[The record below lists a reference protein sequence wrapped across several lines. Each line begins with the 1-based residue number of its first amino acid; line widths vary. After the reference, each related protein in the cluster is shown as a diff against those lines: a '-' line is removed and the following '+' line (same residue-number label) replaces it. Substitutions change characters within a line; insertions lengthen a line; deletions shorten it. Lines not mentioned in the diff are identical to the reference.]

1 VSAVDWAAL
10 FICLAAVM
18 VFLRLTGTDRYR

>member
-1 VSAVDWAAL
+1 MSGGDWIAL

-18 VFLRLTGTDRYR
+18 VFIRLTGTDRYP